1 MNAEF
6 DFIIVGSG
14 VLGCL
19 AYDYFASRDNKILLI
34 SEDIVTDD
42 NKFNIQTGAK
52 IYSGIVIGRKKG
64 LGGTSQLWGGAMN
77 VNFDK
82 KFIKQCQLENI
93 NFDIEKQKVL
103 DFSA

>member
-19 AYDYFASRDNKILLI
+19 AYDYLASRDNKILLI
-34 SEDIVTDD
+34 SEDNVNND
-42 NKFNIQTGAK
+42 NKFINQTGPHN
-52 IYSGIVIGRKKG
+52 YSGVIIGRKKG

-82 KFIKQCQLENI
+82 KFIISVKRSI
-93 NFDIEKQKVL
+93 
-103 DFSA
+103 